1 MSSSPERIEELNHA
15 REKLKNMRTISEHEQ
30 LRSMNLEQRLD
41 WMRERIRQRIG
52 MIFVRIDGHMI
63 SGYADQFDD
72 FLARFLMVVARDE
85 RPAVIRSEWQG

>member
-1 MSSSPERIEELNHA
+1 MSTSTERIEELWQA
-15 REKLKNMRTISEHEQ
+15 REKLKHMRTISEHEQ

-52 MIFVRIDGHMI
+52 MIFVRIDGHLI
-63 SGYADQFDD
+63 AGCADQYDD